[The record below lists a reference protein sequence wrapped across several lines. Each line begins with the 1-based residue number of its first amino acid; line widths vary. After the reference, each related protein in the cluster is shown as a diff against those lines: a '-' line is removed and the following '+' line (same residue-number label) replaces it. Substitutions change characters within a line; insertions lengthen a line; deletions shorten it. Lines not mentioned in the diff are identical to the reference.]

1 MGTLD
6 MFGHIQQKQAK
17 KIAGNSDVYL
27 QTKHGLAPSI
37 FSGDITLLRI
47 LECDWSWTFC
57 EIIKE
62 QDFSHT

>member
-1 MGTLD
+1 

-37 FSGDITLLRI
+37 FSGDITLSRI
-47 LECDWSWTFC
+47 LECDWS
-57 EIIKE
+57 
-62 QDFSHT
+62 